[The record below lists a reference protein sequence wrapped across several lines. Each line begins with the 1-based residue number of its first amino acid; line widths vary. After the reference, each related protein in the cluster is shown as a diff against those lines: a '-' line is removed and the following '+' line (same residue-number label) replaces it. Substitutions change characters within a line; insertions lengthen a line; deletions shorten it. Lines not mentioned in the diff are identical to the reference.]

1 MNKRSLKSIVIS
13 SLLAI
18 IIIITSVQLF
28 LIYELY
34 QTRNGL
40 TKLVD
45 VYYTRVELSENI
57 LNNIQSIGTNL
68 RDALLT
74 YKMGN
79 SKEYIGKVEKLRNET
94 GEIVTKLEPLLTSP
108 AEKDLMEKI
117 KAARSAYIEI
127 QNRIISLLNEGDLEV
142 ASIEMAT
149 IFPPIYQSYVK
160 AIEDFTAFEEKE
172 FNEDVEEIKHDISI
186 LYNTIIYS
194 SIFYIII
201 LIAIAYFTLKAVFK
215 PLGGE
220 PEEVKDI
227 LGNVAE
233 GNLSIKIDN
242 PTPDSVMEYTGKMI
256 KELSDVIQRIR
267 ASADTIS
274 AAAEELNSTSLENKQ
289 SIAEQNDRANQI
301 ASAAEEMTQTI
312 SGIASNASEMSKSA
326 ENSSRLAS
334 DGKEIVF
341 QTTKEV
347 QSIADIVVETSTVMS
362 QLGDKS
368 KQIGEIANVIRD
380 IADQTNLLALNAAIE
395 AARAGEHGRGFAVV
409 ADEVRKLAEKTQ
421 SATSEIESMIRGIQ
435 KEVDIAVEKMEAGV
449 SRVNH
454 GVELSEKAIESLEH
468 IVEDI
473 DSLQRIIL
481 QVASAV
487 EQMSRVSDQ
496 VAVDINSLATALNN
510 SSLSADEVI
519 NASESLSRLSS
530 ELTSIIQKFKI

>member
-28 LIYELY
+28 LFYELY

-40 TKLVD
+40 TKLLD
-45 VYYTRVELSENI
+45 VHFTKFELSENI

-79 SKEYIGKVEKLRNET
+79 SKEYIGKVEKLRNEI

-142 ASIEMAT
+142 ASNEMAN

-160 AIEDFTAFEEKE
+160 AIEDFTAFEEKD
-172 FNEDVEEIKHDISI
+172 FKEDVEEIKHDISI

-274 AAAEELNSTSLENKQ
+274 AAAEELNST
-289 SIAEQNDRANQI
+289 
-301 ASAAEEMTQTI
+301 
-312 SGIASNASEMSKSA
+312 
-326 ENSSRLAS
+326 
-334 DGKEIVF
+334 
-341 QTTKEV
+341 
-347 QSIADIVVETSTVMS
+347 
-362 QLGDKS
+362 
-368 KQIGEIANVIRD
+368 
-380 IADQTNLLALNAAIE
+380 
-395 AARAGEHGRGFAVV
+395 
-409 ADEVRKLAEKTQ
+409 
-421 SATSEIESMIRGIQ
+421 
-435 KEVDIAVEKMEAGV
+435 
-449 SRVNH
+449 
-454 GVELSEKAIESLEH
+454 
-468 IVEDI
+468 
-473 DSLQRIIL
+473 
-481 QVASAV
+481 
-487 EQMSRVSDQ
+487 
-496 VAVDINSLATALNN
+496 
-510 SSLSADEVI
+510 
-519 NASESLSRLSS
+519 
-530 ELTSIIQKFKI
+530 